1 MFVSIS
7 SPFTAMPTI
16 SCHDFQNGPSA
27 HLGCHGITNN
37 FSQALAV
44 AIFCVRSFFAGPQGP
59 QFLRNPATL
68 HALEHKHVHLL
79 ILAISRLVFESVK

>member
-1 MFVSIS
+1 MIFKTAQRRGAMGSQTIS
-7 SPFTAMPTI
+7 S
-16 SCHDFQNGPSA
+16 
-27 HLGCHGITNN
+27 
-37 FSQALAV
+37 
-44 AIFCVRSFFAGPQGP
+44 SFAAPQGP